1 MADIDHIE
9 IERFSLGPFETNC
22 YLLRVST
29 GAGSGGEG
37 WIIDA
42 GMDPDAM
49 INRARASGAAITRV
63 VLTHAHAD
71 HIAGLAAV
79 KAAFP
84 EAEALLHRAEK
95 AWPGDP
101 NLNLSA
107 AFDAPFRAPDADRL
121 LEGGETL
128 ELGPTRWRVIHTP
141 GHSPGGITLY
151 CEEAGVAFVGD
162 TLFAGSIG
170 RFDFP
175 TSNEQDLFHSI
186 RDTLYAL
193 PDATRVLPGHMGETT
208 IGREKATN
216 PFVRGA

>member
-1 MADIDHIE
+1 MADTDQIE

-22 YLLRVST
+22 YLLRVAD
-29 GAGSGGEG
+29 GAGSVPEG

-42 GMDPDAM
+42 GMDPDAL
-49 INRARASGAAITRV
+49 IDRARASGARISKV

-71 HIAGLAAV
+71 HIAGLGAV
-79 KAAFP
+79 KAAFHG
-84 EAEALLHRAEK
+84 AEVLLHRAEK

-101 NLNLSA
+101 TLNLSA
-107 AFDAPFRAPDADRL
+107 AFDAPFRAPEADRL

-128 ELGPTRWRVIHTP
+128 ELGSTRWRVIHTP
-141 GHSPGGITLY
+141 GHSPGGVTLY
-151 CEEAGVAFVGD
+151 CEAAGVAFVGD

-186 RDTLYAL
+186 RDTLYSL
-193 PDATRVLPGHMGETT
+193 PDDTRVLPGHMGETT
-208 IGREKATN
+208 IEREKKTN
-216 PFVRGA
+216 PFVRA